1 MPNFNLPLGFSQTL
15 DINLSNQTIDDFVL
29 QGLVPGQP
37 AKVKV
42 ITNTLIPAGN
52 LQPFL
57 KIKDPNGNLILTAT
71 GALDPNVLPNTFA
84 APNTLGGLTLPALTT
99 GNYTATISD
108 SRLAPL
114 GPAKVT
120 IEVNSETDNLNDTR
134 SLATTP
140 DIGSTR
146 TIQGWVGAIDPS
158 DWYKFQ
164 ATSSGLF
171 TATLT
176 GMDDNANIQVV
187 DANGNSISG
196 ATLGMQLGNL
206 NESIS
211 ANLPAPGTYFV
222 HVNRGQNVAPGG
234 TAFGN
239 SSTKY
244 NLSLTVPGDSVA
256 APLIINTPTPDAFGS
271 GAPSSAPPNTASGGA
286 YFLTN
291 NNDTTIPSAAAGLAV
306 QALAGNDNLTGS
318 AGNDTMNGNGGS
330 DVLNGAGGDDL
341 LYGGKESD
349 VINGDSGNDRIFGNN
364 NNDILNGGIDNDTLR
379 GGKENDVLI
388 GDAGDDVLIGDL
400 GQDILTG
407 GPGNDRFVLTTS
419 SGAIVLGQ
427 ADIITDFG
435 AGDLIGLTDGVAPG
449 NPNLMFEAVTLRLD
463 GIDSPSTAIKFNTS
477 YLGIVKGVAPSALL
491 APSFFD
497 ATGLL

>member
-1 MPNFNLPLGFSQTL
+1 MAIFNLPLGFSQTL
-15 DINLSNQTIDDFVL
+15 DITPGSPTINNFVL

-42 ITNTLIPAGN
+42 ITNSIGVN
-52 LQPFL
+52 LQPFVT
-57 KIKDPNGNLILTAT
+57 IKDPSASPILNSL
-71 GALDPNVLPNTFA
+71 GALDTTILPNTFA
-84 APNTLGGLTLPALTT
+84 APNTAGGLTIPSVAP
-99 GNYTATISD
+99 GNYTATITDNRASGP
-108 SRLAPL
+108 LA
-114 GPAKVT
+114 PAKVT
-120 IEVNSETDNLNDTR
+120 IEVNSETDNLNNTGNVF
-134 SLATTP
+134 TTP

-146 TIQGWVGAIDPS
+146 TIQGWVGAIDS
-158 DWYKFQ
+158 NDWYKFQ
-164 ATSSGLF
+164 ATNSGLF

-176 GMDDNANIQVV
+176 GMDDNANIEVR
-187 DANGNSISG
+187 DAGGNLIPG
-196 ATLGMQLGNL
+196 ATSGTQTGNL

-222 HVNRGQNVAPGG
+222 HVFRAENAAPGG
-234 TAFGN
+234 STGFGN

-244 NLSLTVPGDSVA
+244 TLGLTVPGDSGGV
-256 APLIINTPTPDAFGS
+256 PLIINTPIPDAFGP
-271 GAPSSAPPNTASGGA
+271 GAPSSAPPNTASGTA

-291 NNDTTIPSAAAGLAV
+291 NNDTTIPPAAAGLAV

-318 AGNDTMNGNGGS
+318 IGSDTINGNSGS
-330 DVLNGAGGDDL
+330 DTLNGGGGDDL

-349 VINGDSGNDRIFGNN
+349 FINGDSGNDRIFGNN
-364 NNDILNGGIDNDTLR
+364 NNDVLNGGIDNDTLR

-407 GPGNDRFVLTTS
+407 GPGNDKFVLTTAAA
-419 SGAIVLGQ
+419 AIVINQ

-435 AGDLIGLTDGVAPG
+435 AGDLIGLTDGVGFA
-449 NPNLMFEAVTLRLD
+449 NLTFEPITLRLD

-477 YLGIVKGVAPSALL
+477 YLGIVKGVVPSAFL
-491 APSFFD
+491 APNFFD
-497 ATGLL
+497 ATSLLS

>member
-15 DINLSNQTIDDFVL
+15 DINLGSPTIDNFVL

-42 ITNTLIPAGN
+42 ITNTLLPAGN
-52 LQPFL
+52 LQPFV
-57 KIKDPNGNLILTAT
+57 KIKNPDGTPLTTAT
-71 GALDPNVLPNTFA
+71 GGQDFSISPVTFA
-84 APNTLGGLTLPALTT
+84 APISPGGLTINPVVP

-108 SRLAPL
+108 SRLAPT

-120 IEVNSETDNLNDTR
+120 IEVNSETDDDNNTL
-134 SLATTP
+134 SLTTP

-146 TIQGWVGAIDPS
+146 TIQGWVGAIDPN

-164 ATSSGLF
+164 ATSNGLF

-176 GMDDNANIQVV
+176 GMDDNANIQVR
-187 DANGNSISG
+187 DANGNVIPG
-196 ATLGMQLGNL
+196 ATSGTQTGNL

-211 ANLPAPGTYFV
+211 ATLTPGSYFV
-222 HVNRGQNVAPGG
+222 HVYRGQNVAPGG

-244 NLSLTVPGDSVA
+244 TLGLTVPGDGSG
-256 APLIINTPTPDAFGS
+256 APLIINTPTPDAFGPGS
-271 GAPSSAPPNTASGGA
+271 PSSAPPNTASGGA

-291 NNDTTIPSAAAGLAV
+291 NNDTTIPPAAAGLAV

-318 AGNDTMNGNGGS
+318 AGNDTINGNGGS

-349 VINGDSGNDRIFGNN
+349 FVNGDSGSDRIFGNN

-379 GGKENDVLI
+379 GGKESDVLI
-388 GDAGDDVLIGDL
+388 GDGGDDVLIGDL

-435 AGDLIGLTDGVAPG
+435 AGDLIGLTDGVGFA
-449 NPNLMFEAVTLRLD
+449 NLTFEALTLRLD

-477 YLGIVKGVAPSALL
+477 YLGIVKGVAQSALT

-497 ATGLL
+497 GTGLL

>member
-1 MPNFNLPLGFSQTL
+1 LP
-15 DINLSNQTIDDFVL
+15 V
-29 QGLVPGQP
+29 
-37 AKVKV
+37 
-42 ITNTLIPAGN
+42 
-52 LQPFL
+52 
-57 KIKDPNGNLILTAT
+57 
-71 GALDPNVLPNTFA
+71 TFA
-84 APNTLGGLTLPALTT
+84 APNTSGGLTLPALAT

-146 TIQGWVGAIDPS
+146 TIQGWVGAIDPN

-164 ATSSGLF
+164 ATSSGVF

-187 DANGNSISG
+187 DANGNLIPG
-196 ATLGMQLGNL
+196 ATSGTQTGNL

-211 ANLPAPGTYFV
+211 ANLTPGSYFV
-222 HVNRGQNVAPGG
+222 RVNRGINVAPGAS
-234 TAFGN
+234 TVFGN

-244 NLSLTVPGDSVA
+244 TLGLTVPGDTVA
-256 APLIINTPTPDAFGS
+256 ASLIINTPTPDASGP

-291 NNDTTIPSAAAGLAV
+291 NNDTTIPAAAAGLAV
-306 QALAGNDNLTGS
+306 QALAGNDNLTGA
-318 AGNDTMNGNGGS
+318 AGIDTINGNGGS
-330 DVLNGAGGDDL
+330 DTLNGGGGDDV

-349 VINGDSGNDRIFGNN
+349 FINGDFGNDRIFGNN
-364 NNDILNGGIDNDTLR
+364 NNDILNGGVDNDTLR

-400 GQDILTG
+400 GQDVLTG

-419 SGAIVLGQ
+419 SGAIVIGQ

-435 AGDLIGLTDGVAPG
+435 AGDLIGLTDGVGFA
-449 NPNLMFEAVTLRLD
+449 NLTFEALTLRHD
-463 GIDSPSTAIKFNTS
+463 AIDSPSTAIKFNTT

>member
-15 DINLSNQTIDDFVL
+15 DITPGSPTINNFVL

-42 ITNTLIPAGN
+42 ITNSIGIN
-52 LQPFL
+52 LQPFVT
-57 KIKDPNGNLILTAT
+57 IKDPSASPILNSL
-71 GALDPNVLPNTFA
+71 GALDTTILPNTFA
-84 APNTLGGLTLPALTT
+84 APNTLGGLTIPAVAP
-99 GNYTATISD
+99 GNYTATITD
-108 SRLAPL
+108 NRAGGPT

-120 IEVNSETDNLNDTR
+120 IEVNSETDNLNNTR

-146 TIQGWVGAIDPS
+146 TIQGWVGAIDPN

-187 DANGNSISG
+187 DANGNLIPG
-196 ATLGMQLGNL
+196 ATSGTQTGNL

-211 ANLPAPGTYFV
+211 ANLPAPGSYFV
-222 HVNRGQNVAPGG
+222 HVNRAENAAPGASTG
-234 TAFGN
+234 FGN

-244 NLSLTVPGDSVA
+244 TLGLTVPGDSVG
-256 APLIINTPTPDAFGS
+256 APLIINTPTPDAFGPGS
-271 GAPSSAPPNTASGGA
+271 PSSAPPNTASGGA

-291 NNDTTIPSAAAGLAV
+291 NNDTTIPAAAAGLAV

-318 AGNDTMNGNGGS
+318 AGNDTINGNGGS

-349 VINGDSGNDRIFGNN
+349 FINGDSGNDRIFGNN

-400 GQDILTG
+400 GQDVLTG

-419 SGAIVLGQ
+419 SAAIVLGQ

-435 AGDLIGLTDGVAPG
+435 AGDLIGLTDGVGFA
-449 NPNLMFEAVTLRLD
+449 NLTFEALTLRLD

-477 YLGIVKGVAPSALL
+477 YLGIVKGVAQSALL

>member
-15 DINLSNQTIDDFVL
+15 DITPGSPTINDFVL
-29 QGLVPGQP
+29 QGLVPTQQ

-42 ITNTLIPAGN
+42 ITNSLGIN
-52 LQPFL
+52 LQPFVT
-57 KIKDPNGNLILTAT
+57 IKNPSAALLSNSL
-71 GALDPNVLPNTFA
+71 GALDTTILPNTFA
-84 APNTLGGLTLPALTT
+84 APNSLGGLTIPSVAS
-99 GNYTATISD
+99 GNYTATITD
-108 SRLAPL
+108 NRLGGPT

-120 IEVNSETDNLNDTR
+120 IEVNSEADTLNDSR
-134 SLATTP
+134 SIFTTP

-146 TIQGWVGAIDPS
+146 ALQGWVGAIDFS

-164 ATSSGLF
+164 ATNSGLF

-176 GMDDNANIQVV
+176 GMDDNANIEVV
-187 DANGNSISG
+187 DANGNFIPG
-196 ATLGMQLGNL
+196 ATFGTQTGNL

-211 ANLPAPGTYFV
+211 ANLPAPGSYFV
-222 HVNRGQNVAPGG
+222 HVYRAENAAPGASTG
-234 TAFGN
+234 FGN

-244 NLSLTVPGDSVA
+244 NLGLTVPGDSTA
-256 APLIINTPTPDAFGS
+256 APLIINTPVPDASGP
-271 GAPSSAPPNTASGGA
+271 GAPSSAPPNTASGGS

-291 NNDTTIPSAAAGLAV
+291 NNDTTIPPAAAGLAV

-318 AGNDTMNGNGGS
+318 AGNDTINGNGGS

-349 VINGDSGNDRIFGNN
+349 FINGDAGNDRIFGNN

-379 GGKENDVLI
+379 GGKENDVLN

-400 GQDILTG
+400 GQDVLTG
-407 GPGNDRFVLTTS
+407 GPGNDKFVLTTAA
-419 SGAIVLGQ
+419 GAIVVGQ

-435 AGDLIGLTDGVAPG
+435 AGDLIGLTDGVGFA
-449 NPNLMFEAVTLRLD
+449 NLTFEPITLRLD
-463 GIDSPSTAIKFNTS
+463 GIDSFSTAIKFNTS
-477 YLGIVKGVAPSALL
+477 YLGIVKGVPQSALT
-491 APSFFD
+491 APSFFN
-497 ATGLL
+497 ATSLL

>member
-1 MPNFNLPLGFSQTL
+1 MPNFNLPLGFSKTL
-15 DINLSNQTIDDFVL
+15 DITPGSPTIANFVL

-42 ITNTLIPAGN
+42 ITNSIGVF
-52 LQPFL
+52 LQPFVT
-57 KIKDPNGNLILTAT
+57 IKDPSSSPILTGA
-71 GALDPNVLPNTFA
+71 GALDTTILPNTFA
-84 APNTLGGLTLPALTT
+84 APNSAGGLTIPSVIP

-108 SRLAPL
+108 SRVTGPT

-120 IEVNSETDNLNDTR
+120 IEVNSETDNLNDSR

-146 TIQGWVGAIDPS
+146 GLQGWVGAIDPD

-164 ATSSGLF
+164 ATTSGLF
-171 TATLT
+171 TANLT

-187 DANGNSISG
+187 DANGNLIPG
-196 ATLGMQLGNL
+196 ATSGTQLGNL

-211 ANLPAPGTYFV
+211 ANLPAPGSYFV

-234 TAFGN
+234 SATFGN

-244 NLSLTVPGDSVA
+244 TLGLTVPGDSTA
-256 APLIINTPTPDAFGS
+256 APLILNTPVPDAFGPGS
-271 GAPSSAPPNTASGGA
+271 PSSAPPNTASGGS

-291 NNDTTIPSAAAGLAV
+291 NNDTSIPPAAAGLAV

-318 AGNDTMNGNGGS
+318 AGNDTINGNGGS

-349 VINGDSGNDRIFGNN
+349 FIDGGAGNDRIFGNN

-379 GGKENDVLI
+379 GGKENDVLN

-407 GPGNDRFVLTTS
+407 GPGNDKFVLTTS
-419 SGAIVLGQ
+419 SGAIVVGQ

-435 AGDLIGLTDGVAPG
+435 AGDLIGLTDGVGFA
-449 NPNLMFEAVTLRLD
+449 NLTFEPITLRLD
-463 GIDSPSTAIKFNTS
+463 GIDSFSTAIKFNTS
-477 YLGIVKGVAPSALL
+477 YLGIVKGVAQSALT